1 MAENAEINVQM
12 QGDNKMVKEKQEVV
26 HKARRQSQVNL
37 ITFDCLLFFIINRK
51 VIF

>member
-12 QGDNKMVKEKQEVV
+12 EGDNKMVKEKQEVV

-37 ITFDCLLFFIINRK
+37 ITFDCLLFLSLIVK
-51 VIF
+51 